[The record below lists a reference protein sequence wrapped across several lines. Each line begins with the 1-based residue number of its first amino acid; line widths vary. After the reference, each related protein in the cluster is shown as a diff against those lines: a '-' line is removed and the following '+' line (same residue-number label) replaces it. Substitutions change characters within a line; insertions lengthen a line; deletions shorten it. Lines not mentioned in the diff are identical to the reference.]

1 MLLFLEFSFVLLADM
16 KEPQTAAGLENLVY
30 QINWIF
36 AICSE
41 IDFNRYFGLLPLVRQ
56 GFKTWRIILLQ
67 ADNLS
72 ACIDNSFGFFSCG
85 FNPAHKLGNSST

>member
-1 MLLFLEFSFVLLADM
+1 M

-41 IDFNRYFGLLPLVRQ
+41 IDFNRYFGLLPLARQ
-56 GFKTWRIILLQ
+56 GLNPWRAVLLQ

-72 ACIDNSFGFFSCG
+72 ASIDNSFGFLSCA
-85 FNPAHKLGNSST
+85 FNPAHKLDNSST

>member
-1 MLLFLEFSFVLLADM
+1 M
-16 KEPQTAAGLENLVY
+16 KEPQIAVSWENLVY
-30 QINWIF
+30 QINGIF
-36 AICSE
+36 AIYGE
-41 IDFNRYFGLLPLVRQ
+41 VNFNEYFGLLPLVRQ